1 MFYKD
6 AKVYSDGSHYIAIP
20 HTSTPCKR
28 KRVIETPVEVPEEAQ
43 SISISSDEPEMQEIM
58 SQKIKD
64 EWDFADMAPVE
75 SNDMPFDVEPPK
87 PKKKYV
93 KRSEVFEKLYAE
105 SDGMSKNARRKFLCK
120 GMSPYF
126 TKEQD
131 ADAYVASKLDAKLKS
146 LIARKTRFIRKA
158 YINDFNYFVT
168 FTYDDSKHDE
178 TSFRKKLLNTLSHLQ
193 ARKEWR
199 YMGVW
204 ERAPKTKRLHFHGLF
219 YIPEGTIPG
228 EMIEV
233 KDYNI
238 NSHKMQLTLQ
248 SEYFN
253 SRFGRN
259 DFERVDENLVKM
271 GNAMSYILK
280 YIDKTHEKIVYS
292 RKLPVYVIS
301 DIDENDVLCGIGIEK
316 KKLLLQDK
324 FMCYD
329 EGEQIGVISQK
340 TKSRLRTSN

>member
-1 MFYKD
+1 MCFN
-6 AKVYSDGSHYIAIP
+6 
-20 HTSTPCKR
+20 TFQKR
-28 KRVIETPVEVPEEAQ
+28 K
-43 SISISSDEPEMQEIM
+43 
-58 SQKIKD
+58 
-64 EWDFADMAPVE
+64 
-75 SNDMPFDVEPPK
+75 
-87 PKKKYV
+87 
-93 KRSEVFEKLYAE
+93 
-105 SDGMSKNARRKFLCK
+105 G
-120 GMSPYF
+120 
-126 TKEQD
+126 
-131 ADAYVASKLDAKLKS
+131 
-146 LIARKTRFIRKA
+146 
-158 YINDFNYFVT
+158 
-168 FTYDDSKHDE
+168 
-178 TSFRKKLLNTLSHLQ
+178 
-193 ARKEWR
+193 WR

-228 EMIEV
+228 NMIEK
-233 KDYNI
+233 KDFNL
-238 NSHKMQLTLQ
+238 NTHKMQLTLQ

-259 DFERVDENLVKM
+259 DFERIDDNLVKM
-271 GNAMSYILK
+271 GNAMAYILK

-301 DIDENDVLCGIGIEK
+301 DIDENDVLCGIGVEE